1 MGDRYGRRRGLYR
14 ARDGMILGVC
24 KGLAEYFG
32 VRVKWIRIAAVVV
45 LVATG
50 FWPAVAVYLIAAYF
64 MRTEPLL
71 PLETDLEEEFYS
83 SYTRSRAMA
92 LSRLKREFDSLDRR
106 VQRMEGAVTARE
118 FQWQQRLDGNA
129 P

>member
-1 MGDRYGRRRGLYR
+1 
-14 ARDGMILGVC
+14 MILGVC

-32 VRVKWIRIAAVVV
+32 VQVKWVRIAAVIA

-50 FWPAVAVYLIAAYF
+50 FWPALAVYLLAAYF
-64 MRTEPLL
+64 IRPEPRLA
-71 PLETDLEEEFYS
+71 LETELEEEFYS

-92 LSRLKREFDSLDRR
+92 LSRLKQEFDSLDRR
-106 VQRMEGAVTARE
+106 IQRMEGAVTARE
-118 FQWQQRLDGNA
+118 FQWQQRLDGNS